1 LLAAAVAQVL
11 GQHDSANGI
20 EALTGRL
27 VDLLFDQG
35 ELSDELIVAAAM
47 EGEMTFVAQAIARKS
62 GLRADIAMDEL
73 LSGNDSRVMAVLRI
87 ADLRRESV
95 ASLLAGIGDLLSIGD
110 PGRAITTFDKL
121 GDAEVESARRWLNAD
136 PAYRAAVGTL
146 GDR

>member
-1 LLAAAVAQVL
+1 
-11 GQHDSANGI
+11 
-20 EALTGRL
+20 
-27 VDLLFDQG
+27 
-35 ELSDELIVAAAM
+35 
-47 EGEMTFVAQAIARKS
+47 
-62 GLRADIAMDEL
+62 MDEL

-95 ASLLAGIGDLLSIGD
+95 ASLLAGIGDLLFIGD